1 MLTSLVCLALNL
13 SLLED
18 RPMTTQTAL
27 ALNTYGIK
35 LNVDDMDKA
44 LSFYCDKLGFEVKDR
59 SNYPQ
64 EVALESGEETQI
76 ILAKVQKLRETKP
89 TDTRVSFTLQVNDL
103 DQAIEHMKGKGIPF
117 AEQERRK
124 EGVGYAITILDPFGR
139 RISLMHQT
147 IVKVDP
153 FAEPKIYNYGFTV
166 PDMDKA
172 RDFYSKKLGFIE
184 LTDRYLPRDMPL
196 GNPDKSFGFM
206 LHAREGI
213 SQVVIEAASSAHCT
227 VMFQTHD
234 LALAREQLRELNV
247 QITDSS
253 SRSVSFAD
261 PFGNEC
267 EVVRAEK

>member
-1 MLTSLVCLALNL
+1 
-13 SLLED
+13 
-18 RPMTTQTAL
+18 MTTQTAL

-59 SNYPQ
+59 KNYPQ
-64 EVALESGEETQI
+64 EVALETGEQTQI
-76 ILAKVQKLRETKP
+76 ILARVDKLRDTKP

-103 DQAIEHMKGKGIPF
+103 DQAIEHMKEKGVPL

-153 FAEPKIYNYGFTV
+153 FKEPKIYNYGFTV

-172 RDFYSKKLGFIE
+172 REFYSKKLGFIE

-196 GNPDKSFGFM
+196 GNRDKSFGFM

-213 SQVVIEAASSAHCT
+213 TAVPNDPKQVSHNIVMFRVASLSDAVSHLEGVVLISKNESSA
-227 VMFQTHD
+227 
-234 LALAREQLRELNV
+234 R
-247 QITDSS
+247 
-253 SRSVSFAD
+253 FAD
-261 PFGNEC
+261 PFGNVSELI
-267 EVVRAEK
+267 EAAK